1 MNCEFLVLTWKN
13 KENFFLSWNLFF
25 SLPACIRHVSL
36 ILSNLKQSFSKFS
49 IPGGRMISSWL
60 TQFGRARREIIWLSV
75 ITYGLSV
82 LGPLG
87 HQEHGMMSPWK
98 SLWVIIC
105 LLVFKVT
112 STSLKTLG
120 KVFGAANPIY
130 ITKLF
135 NSSDI
140 QTDSEILGEKRARL
154 DHHLQNSNTKTSNL
168 EKLAFMLYRRLRDS
182 SWEVRDSTLEFV
194 ADLVQLDRGK
204 SCMHR
209 NEARHRSIGNMEVE

>member
-1 MNCEFLVLTWKN
+1 
-13 KENFFLSWNLFF
+13 
-25 SLPACIRHVSL
+25 
-36 ILSNLKQSFSKFS
+36 
-49 IPGGRMISSWL
+49 MISSWL

-75 ITYGLSV
+75 KTYGLSA

-140 QTDSEILGEKRARL
+140 QTDSEILGEKRATL
-154 DHHLQNSNTKTSNL
+154 DHHLQNSNTKTSNR

-194 ADLVQLDRGK
+194 ADLVQSDQGK

>member
-194 ADLVQLDRGK
+194 ADLVQLDQGK
-204 SCMHR
+204 SCMHWS
-209 NEARHRSIGNMEVE
+209 EARHRSIGNMEVE

>member
-1 MNCEFLVLTWKN
+1 
-13 KENFFLSWNLFF
+13 
-25 SLPACIRHVSL
+25 
-36 ILSNLKQSFSKFS
+36 
-49 IPGGRMISSWL
+49 MISSWL
-60 TQFGRARREIIWLSV
+60 TEFGRARREIIWLSV
-75 ITYGLSV
+75 KTYGLSA

-87 HQEHGMMSPWK
+87 HQEHSMMSPWK

-120 KVFGAANPIY
+120 KVFGAAKPTY

-135 NSSDI
+135 NNSNI

-154 DHHLQNSNTKTSNL
+154 DHHLQNSNTKTSNR

-194 ADLVQLDRGK
+194 ADLVQLDQGK

>member
-1 MNCEFLVLTWKN
+1 
-13 KENFFLSWNLFF
+13 
-25 SLPACIRHVSL
+25 
-36 ILSNLKQSFSKFS
+36 
-49 IPGGRMISSWL
+49 MISSWL

-75 ITYGLSV
+75 KTYGLSA

-87 HQEHGMMSPWK
+87 HQEHSMMSPWK

-120 KVFGAANPIY
+120 KVFGAAKPTY

-135 NSSDI
+135 NNSDI

-154 DHHLQNSNTKTSNL
+154 DHHLQNSNTKTSNR

-194 ADLVQLDRGK
+194 ADLVHLDQGK
-204 SCMHR
+204 SCMHWS
-209 NEARHRSIGNMEVE
+209 EARHRGIGNMEVE